1 MRSALR
7 TGRLQ
12 KTNFFHPV
20 GVNQSSLKNLALR
33 RESFALFSAA
43 MPTLPSGR
51 NVAINFQR
59 LDETAH
65 RAFYSEDEATLLR
78 LDHPAQMFPL
88 IELADVEFRA
98 DIPSPELDRFW
109 TEDGDRF
116 GILHPLGYS
125 ISDVI
130 RSRTGWSGADTL
142 AFKRF
147 LMRPATREVFRLWR
161 RDLACMRKL
170 LKLRA
175 CQEWPLPTDFP
186 AEDCEAGPSW
196 HV

>member
-1 MRSALR
+1 
-7 TGRLQ
+7 
-12 KTNFFHPV
+12 
-20 GVNQSSLKNLALR
+20 VNQSSLKNFALR
-33 RESFALFSAA
+33 RESSALFSAA

-51 NVAINFQR
+51 NVAINLQR

-65 RAFYSEDEATLLR
+65 RAFYEKDEASLLR
-78 LDHPAQMFPL
+78 LDHPAQMFQL
-88 IELADVEFRA
+88 IELADVEFRE
-98 DIPSPELDRFW
+98 DIPSAELDRFW
-109 TEDGDRF
+109 TEEGDKF

-130 RSRTGWSGADTL
+130 RSQTGWSAADTF

-147 LMRPATREVFRLWR
+147 LMRPSTTQIFRLCR

-170 LKLRA
+170 LELRA
-175 CQEWPLPTDFP
+175 CQDWPLPTDFR